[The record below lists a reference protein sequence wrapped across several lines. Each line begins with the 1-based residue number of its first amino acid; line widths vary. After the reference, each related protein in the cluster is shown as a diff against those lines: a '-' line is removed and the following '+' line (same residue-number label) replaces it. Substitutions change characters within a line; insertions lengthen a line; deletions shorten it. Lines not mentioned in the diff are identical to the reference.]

1 MRTKKRLKYVREETS
16 QGLAVYRAKRKTEV
30 ALIVPRPEGGYAVA
44 LHSEKCK
51 QRTIAPTIADAKH
64 VVEAMRLAAPRK
76 NPIARVMPSSKSLW
90 WAAGGAAVAIAAT
103 MWFENRANA
112 ATGPG
117 PVPNGGGSIPAPPPV
132 NPPGTQ
138 VHVVLSTNPTQS
150 TSWNGG
156 TMFVDLPPGATGWV
170 SVAQNGGP
178 PITTNAAGALLTPD
192 PLQLPAN
199 PRGTYVILYTGPGGD
214 KTTTLTVT

>member
-1 MRTKKRLKYVREETS
+1 MRTKKRLKYVREETFD
-16 QGLAVYRAKRKTEV
+16 GLSVYRAKRKKEL

-64 VVEAMRLAAPRK
+64 VVEAMRVAAPRR

-90 WAAGGAAVAIAAT
+90 WAAGGAAVAIVAT

-112 ATGPG
+112 ETKPG
-117 PVPNGGGSIPAPPPV
+117 GGGGGGSIPAPPPV
-132 NPPGTQ
+132 NPPATQ
-138 VHVVLSTNPTQS
+138 VHVTLSTNPTQS

-156 TMFVDLPPGATGWV
+156 TMFVDLPAGATGWV
-170 SVAQNGGP
+170 SVAQNGGAP
-178 PITTNAAGALLTPD
+178 LTTNAAGALLTPD

-199 PRGTYVILYTGPGGD
+199 PRGTYGIVYTGPGGD